1 MSQRGA
7 DRMVHVSFDLV
18 DEFIPRIPSQRIE
31 GTYNEE
37 AKTKRICV
45 SGDIH
50 KAVRAIPQ
58 FAQVLNYMKALGL
71 PLLIHAYYMESES
84 IYKPT
89 ILELPDVNWT
99 DEYWIL
105 ERPEKVYRRDYI
117 ITDYKIIHLKDLNG
131 TDAEFVSSIHF
142 KPVAYQDNQQ
152 NLCKIFQTDSSKF
165 PKNILFRTFL
175 SCCGKDL
182 LHLKKGE
189 YNERKQCTVI

>member
-7 DRMVHVSFDLV
+7 DGMVHVTFDLV
-18 DEFIPRIPSQRIE
+18 NEFIPRIPEQRIE
-31 GTYNEE
+31 GMYNEDS
-37 AKTKRICV
+37 KTARICV

-71 PLLIHAYYMESES
+71 PLLIHAYYMKSES

-89 ILELPDVNWT
+89 ILEVPDVNWT
-99 DEYWIL
+99 DEFWIL
-105 ERPEKVYRRDYI
+105 ESPEKVYRKDYI
-117 ITDYKIIHLKDLNG
+117 ITDYKTIHLKDLNG
-131 TDAEFVSSIHF
+131 ANAEFVSSIHF
-142 KPVAYQDNQQ
+142 KPAAYQDNYQ

-175 SCCGKDL
+175 SCFGKDL

>member
-71 PLLIHAYYMESES
+71 PLLIHAYYMKSDS
-84 IYKPT
+84 IY
-89 ILELPDVNWT
+89 
-99 DEYWIL
+99 
-105 ERPEKVYRRDYI
+105 RFSKV
-117 ITDYKIIHLKDLNG
+117 T
-131 TDAEFVSSIHF
+131 
-142 KPVAYQDNQQ
+142 
-152 NLCKIFQTDSSKF
+152 
-165 PKNILFRTFL
+165 
-175 SCCGKDL
+175 
-182 LHLKKGE
+182 
-189 YNERKQCTVI
+189 

>member
-7 DRMVHVSFDLV
+7 DGMVHVTFDLV
-18 DEFIPRIPSQRIE
+18 NEFIPRIPEQRIE
-31 GTYNEE
+31 GMYNEDS
-37 AKTKRICV
+37 KTARICV

-58 FAQVLNYMKALGL
+58 FAQVLNYMKALEL
-71 PLLIHAYYMESES
+71 PLLIHAYYMKSES

-89 ILELPDVNWT
+89 ILEVPDVNWT
-99 DEYWIL
+99 DEFWIL
-105 ERPEKVYRRDYI
+105 ESPDKVYRRDYI
-117 ITDYKIIHLKDLNG
+117 ITDYKTIHLKDLNG
-131 TDAEFVSSIHF
+131 TNAEFVSTIHF
-142 KPVAYQDNQQ
+142 KPAAYQDDYQ

-189 YNERKQCTVI
+189 YNGRKQCTVI